1 MPSLY
6 DLMKSAEKAKKA
18 KKAAERPVDDGAAA
32 NAAATA
38 AVNRKYAAGT
48 ASRVHR
54 EAAADRVERE
64 AKGFGNV
71 NSRQGRRNRKRKA
84 QRAVAAEAEAEAA
97 KIAEDDDDDEVDSDE
112 AEAEAEPKKKK
123 MKVVAVRDTKG
134 IDADTVMRVG
144 PRGKVL
150 NLDELTWV
158 ETKSGVKWI
167 DVQVGEGPQRPV
179 KNRMVMLHYTG
190 YLEFGTPGEKVFDSS
205 EGPRKPKQSGG
216 IIKKIT
222 LKKPKFPTRI
232 KVISNQMRNN
242 PPFAFKFGCNPPKVI
257 RGLEVGVKSMREG
270 GQRIITIPS
279 YMAYGPDGT
288 KKIPKNAELTFD
300 VELVAIGSRQC

>member
-1 MPSLY
+1 MGNS
-6 DLMKSAEKAKKA
+6 
-18 KKAAERPVDDGAAA
+18 
-32 NAAATA
+32 
-38 AVNRKYAAGT
+38 
-48 ASRVHR
+48 SRVHR

-64 AKGFGNV
+64 AKGYGNV

-84 QRAVAAEAEAEAA
+84 QRAAAAEAEEAEAT
-97 KIAEDDDDDEVDSDE
+97 KMAEDKEVPGDEVGEGSADAADAGNE

-123 MKVVAVRDTKG
+123 VKAVRDTKG

-144 PRGKVL
+144 PRGKVM
-150 NLDELTWV
+150 NLDELTWI
-158 ETKSGVKWI
+158 ETKSGVRWI
-167 DVQVGEGPQRPV
+167 DVEIGEGPQRPV

-190 YLEFGTPGEKVFDSS
+190 YLEFGTPGESVFDSS

-270 GQRIITIPS
+270 GQRLIHIPS
-279 YMAYGPDGT
+279 YMAYGPDGA
-288 KKIPKNAELTFD
+288 KKIPKNADLTFD

>member
-1 MPSLY
+1 MRLPWQRSAPDRLLGLGPSSTALWVAR
-6 DLMKSAEKAKKA
+6 LTRTRAWCPMLPRSLP
-18 KKAAERPVDDGAAA
+18 AAPAAA
-32 NAAATA
+32 VACPPT
-38 AVNRKYAAGT
+38 RT
-48 ASRVHR
+48 TQHSQ

-97 KIAEDDDDDEVDSDE
+97 KIAEDDDDDDEVDSDE

-158 ETKSGVKWI
+158 CTKSGVKWI

-205 EGPRKPKQSGG
+205 EGAANFDNFFGPFLTDLSALDR
-216 IIKKIT
+216 
-222 LKKPKFPTRI
+222 PTRAVY
-232 KVISNQMRNN
+232 VIFSTWCPSVLDASWCPQSNVNGMTNSHLQAHGS
-242 PPFAFKFGCNPPKVI
+242 PSKA
-257 RGLEVGVKSMREG
+257 G
-270 GQRIITIPS
+270 GS
-279 YMAYGPDGT
+279 
-288 KKIPKNAELTFD
+288 
-300 VELVAIGSRQC
+300 SRRSP